1 MLGDIYDRIN
11 DYGSVK
17 ISLAGPNDIRSWS
30 FGEVR
35 KPETINYRT
44 YRPEKDGLFCERIFG
59 PERDWECTCG
69 KYKGTKFKGIICDR
83 CGVKVTHSRV
93 RRKRMGHINLAAPVV
108 HIWFFKAIPNHL
120 STLLAMKAADLEK
133 IIYFQNYV
141 VTDPGQTPLKL
152 GQLLSEEE
160 FREASNKYS
169 NAFKASMGAE
179 AIKALLTN
187 LDLDVL
193 SNELRSAVVKTNS
206 IQKIKELTKRLKTV
220 NAIRSSN
227 NKPEWVVLEAVPIIP
242 PDLRPL
248 VLLESGNFA
257 TSDLNDLYRRIIN
270 RNNRLKKL
278 IDLNAPDVIIRN
290 EKRMLQQAVDS
301 LLDNGR
307 CRRPVLGSNSRPLKS
322 LTDMIKGKQGRFREN
337 LLGKRVDYSARSV
350 IVVGPNMKLY
360 QCGLPKKIALEL
372 YQPFIIRKLKQHGLA
387 DTIKSAKRIIER
399 RDEQVWD
406 ILEEA
411 IHQHPVLLNRAPT
424 LHRMGIQ
431 AFEPILVEGNAIMLH
446 PLACKGFNADF
457 DGDQMAVHLPLSI
470 EAQAES
476 HTLMMPANNIFSPAN
491 GSPMVGPSQDMVMG
505 NYYLTSVSS
514 GEKGEGMAFRD
525 TFEAI
530 MAYEMGKIDL
540 HAKIKVKVN
549 KPVKGSDD
557 EDSASIFALRNAT
570 QSTSRHTSGGRQLSQ
585 GKKETI
591 QTPETL
597 ERPDHQ
603 TDNQII
609 QTTVGRCI
617 FNDMLSAEMPFYN
630 MTMSQQRLSRVI
642 SDCFELAGSA
652 KTVELLD
659 RIKDLG
665 FKHATLAGLSF
676 GITDL
681 KIPEK
686 KQEIIDET
694 EEKVSKI
701 QANYS
706 NGVLTEG
713 ERYNQVIDAWTHAR
727 VAVTG
732 EMMRALKEDTK
743 EDGSPYL
750 NPIYLMTD
758 SGARGSVDQIQQL
771 AGMRALM
778 ANPSGEIIETP
789 IKSNFREGLTVLEY
803 FSSTH
808 GARKGLADTA
818 LKTANSGYLTR
829 KLIDVAQNVIVT
841 ERDCGTLQGIT
852 KSIVSRGEQIDVS
865 LSQLVVGR
873 TARDNIRNPI
883 TDEMIVR
890 ENEVVTPEAAAKI
903 EALGLDA
910 IRVRSPLTC
919 DSTFGICAKCYG
931 WDMSTGA
938 LVEEGSAVGIVAAQS
953 IGEPGT
959 QLTLRTF
966 HTGGIASRAILE
978 RDQKA
983 TQAGAVQFRDI
994 NPVVTPTP
1002 DFVRKGDGYRI
1013 DSVTSVGEPEVKRP
1027 VKSRFVALK
1036 RNGEMAI
1043 LDKKGRELDR
1053 YKVPYGAH
1061 IMVKDSQ
1068 AVKVGQR
1075 LFYWDPHRTPI
1086 LAEVSGQIAFVDI
1099 IEGETIRLEEERK
1112 GQLGRPVVIE
1122 HKGDTHPQIIIED
1135 TDGKILDVHYLPA
1148 GARIEVGEGK
1158 PVQAGQLLAH
1168 QPRATGGTQDI
1179 TGGLP
1184 RVTEVFEARKPKDPA
1199 AMAEISGRVELRS
1212 DKRKGKMTVIIR
1224 AESGMEK
1231 EHHVP
1236 RDRHLNVHT
1245 GDVAEA
1251 GDPLTDGPLVPH
1263 DILRIKGEEALQRYL
1278 TSEIQNVYRSQNVN
1292 INDKHI
1298 EIICSQMMRKVEIES
1313 VGDSSFLPSEVVDKF
1328 LFRGEN
1334 ERLANSVRVTSLG
1347 DATDLQEGQVIGKDE
1362 LAAINEKIEAIG
1374 GTPAKG
1380 RKPKPATAKTLL
1392 LGITKASL
1400 QSESFIA
1407 AASFQETTKVLTA
1420 ASLSAKM
1427 DRLRGLKENVILGHL
1442 IPAGTAF
1449 KPHLDI
1455 KVKHLAEA
1463 PLPKEFADIKEV
1475 EETEAKAEAAIK
1487 EALGIK

>member
-1 MLGDIYDRIN
+1 MISNIYDRIN

-17 ISLAGPNDIRSWS
+17 ISLASPNDIRSWS

-59 PERDWECTCG
+59 PERDWECSCG
-69 KYKGTKFKGIICDR
+69 KYKGTKYKGIICDR

-120 STLLAMKAADLEK
+120 GTLLAMKATTLEK
-133 IIYFQNYV
+133 IIYFQDYV
-141 VTDPGQTPLKL
+141 VTDPGQSPLQR
-152 GQLLSEEE
+152 GQLLSEDE
-160 FREASNKYS
+160 FREAMNKYGS
-169 NAFKASMGAE
+169 SFKALMGAE
-179 AIKALLTN
+179 AIKVILAEM
-187 LDLDVL
+187 DLSVL
-193 SNELRSAVVKTNS
+193 AKQLKAEIADTGSKQKT
-206 IQKIKELTKRLKTV
+206 KDFTKRLKTV
-220 NAIRSSN
+220 NAIANSV
-227 NKPEWVVLEAVPIIP
+227 NKPQWMVLEVIPVIP

-278 IDLNAPDVIIRN
+278 IDLNAPEVIIRN

-307 CRRPVLGSNSRPLKS
+307 CRRPVLGSNNRPLKS

-350 IVVGPNMKLY
+350 IVVGPNLKLH

-406 ILEEA
+406 ILEEV

-457 DGDQMAVHLPLSI
+457 DGDQMAVHLPLSV
-470 EAQAES
+470 EAQAET
-476 HTLMMPANNIFSPAN
+476 HTLMMTTSNIFSPSN

-505 NYYLTSVSS
+505 NYYLTFMFA

-525 TFEAI
+525 TFEAM
-530 MAYEMGKIDL
+530 MAYETGKIGL
-540 HAKIKVKVN
+540 QAKIKVKIHKQKNVVDQDGN
-549 KPVKGSDD
+549 CK
-557 EDSASIFALRNAT
+557 
-570 QSTSRHTSGGRQLSQ
+570 
-585 GKKETI
+585 
-591 QTPETL
+591 
-597 ERPDHQ
+597 DHKAG
-603 TDNQII
+603 II
-609 QTTVGRCI
+609 ETTVGRCI
-617 FNDMLSAEMPFYN
+617 FNDILPKSHDGPFYN
-630 MTMSQQRLSRVI
+630 MVMSKGKLSKVI
-642 SDCFELAGSA
+642 SDCFQFAGSA
-652 KTVELLD
+652 ETVGLLD

-665 FKHATLAGLSF
+665 FRYATLAGLSF
-676 GITDL
+676 GLTDL
-681 KIPEK
+681 KIPQK
-686 KQEIIDET
+686 KQEIIEET
-694 EEKVSKI
+694 ERKVGKI
-701 QANYS
+701 QKNYV

-727 VAVTG
+727 VAVTN
-732 EMMRALKEDTK
+732 EMMRGLKEDRTVA
-743 EDGSPYL
+743 GLPYL
-750 NPIYLMTD
+750 NPIYVMTD

-778 ANPSGEIIETP
+778 ARPSGEIIETP
-789 IKSNFREGLTVLEY
+789 IKSNFREGMTVLEY

-829 KLIDVAQNVIVT
+829 KLIDVAQNVITT
-841 ERDCGTLQGIT
+841 ERDCGTLQGVT
-852 KSIVSRGEQIDVS
+852 KSVVSGGEQEDVS
-865 LSQLVVGR
+865 ISELIIGR

-890 ENEVVTPEAAAKI
+890 ENEVITHEIADKI
-903 EALGLDA
+903 EKLGLDA

-919 DSTFGICAKCYG
+919 DSPFGLCAKCYG
-931 WDMSTGA
+931 WDLSTGV
-938 LVEEGSAVGIVAAQS
+938 LVEEGTAVGIVAAQS

-966 HTGGIASRAILE
+966 HTGGVAERAILE
-978 RDQKA
+978 SEIF
-983 TQAGAVQFRDI
+983 AGASGTVQFRDL
-994 NPVVTPTP
+994 NPIQEPGDFTDKRGEEFVLGTIKRKDEDEPT
-1002 DFVRKGDGYRI
+1002 
-1013 DSVTSVGEPEVKRP
+1013 KRP
-1027 VKSRFVALK
+1027 PKAGWVALK
-1036 RNGEMAI
+1036 RNGEIAI
-1043 LDKKGRELDR
+1043 LDDKKRELEK

-1061 IMVKDSQ
+1061 IVVNDGKKVK
-1068 AVKVGQR
+1068 AGQR
-1075 LFYWDPHRTPI
+1075 LIWWDPHRTPI
-1086 LAEVSGQIAFVDI
+1086 LAEVAGRIAFIDI
-1099 IEGETIRLEEERK
+1099 VEGETIRLEEERI
-1112 GQLGRPVVIE
+1112 GQIGKPVVIE
-1122 HKGDTHPQIIIED
+1122 HKGDRHPQIITED
-1135 TDGKILDVHYLPA
+1135 ADGKILDVHYLPA
-1148 GARIEVGEGK
+1148 GVRIEVVEGEG
-1158 PVQAGQLLAH
+1158 VSAGQLLAH

-1199 AMAEISGRVELRS
+1199 VMAEISGHVELRG
-1212 DKRKGKMTVIIR
+1212 DKRKGKMTIIIR

-1236 RDRHLNVHT
+1236 RDRHLNVHA
-1245 GDVAEA
+1245 GDIVEA
-1251 GDPLTDGPLVPH
+1251 GDALTDGPLVPH
-1263 DILRIKGEEALQRYL
+1263 DILRIKGEDSLQRYL
-1278 TSEIQNVYRSQNVN
+1278 ISEIQNVYRSQNVN

-1298 EIICSQMMRKVEIES
+1298 EIISAQMMRKVEIES
-1313 VGDSSFLPSEVVDKF
+1313 VGDSAFLPGDVVDKF
-1328 LFRGEN
+1328 VFRREN
-1334 ERLANSVRVTSLG
+1334 ERLANSIKITSTG
-1347 DATDLQEGQVIGKDE
+1347 DCPDLEEGQTVSKEE
-1362 LAAINEKIEAIG
+1362 LAGANEKVEMIG

-1407 AASFQETTKVLTA
+1407 AASFQETTKVLTE
-1420 ASLSAKM
+1420 ASLSGKI

-1455 KVKHLAEA
+1455 RVKHLAEA
-1463 PLPKEFADIKEV
+1463 PLPKGFEDIGEAKEV
-1475 EETEAKAEAAIK
+1475 EAKAEAAIK

>member
-1 MLGDIYDRIN
+1 MLGTIYDRIN
-11 DYGSVK
+11 DYGLVK

-59 PERDWECTCG
+59 PERDWECACG

-120 STLLAMKAADLEK
+120 STLLAMKAIDLEK
-133 IIYFQNYV
+133 IIYFQDYV
-141 VTDPGQTPLKL
+141 VTDAGQSPLKV

-160 FREASNKYS
+160 YREALNKYG
-169 NAFKASMGAE
+169 NAFKALMGAE
-179 AIKALLTN
+179 AIKALLAN
-187 LDLDVL
+187 LDLDAL
-193 SNELRSAVVKTNS
+193 SNELRAAVVKTNS
-206 IQKIKELTKRLKTV
+206 NQKIKDLTKRLKTV
-220 NAIRSSN
+220 NAINGSN
-227 NKPEWVVLEAVPIIP
+227 NKSEWMVLEVVPVIP

-278 IDLNAPDVIIRN
+278 IDLNAPEVIIRN

-301 LLDNGR
+301 LMDNGR

-350 IVVGPNMKLY
+350 IVVGPNLKLY

-399 RDEQVWD
+399 RDDQVWD

-424 LHRMGIQ
+424 LHRMGVQ

-470 EAQAES
+470 EAQAEA
-476 HTLMMPANNIFSPAN
+476 HTLMMPTNNIFSPAN

-505 NYYLTSVSS
+505 NCYLTSMCSD
-514 GEKGEGMAFRD
+514 EKGEGMIFRD

-530 MAYEMGKIDL
+530 MAYQVQKISL
-540 HAKIKVKVN
+540 HAKIKVRID
-549 KPVKGSDD
+549 KPVKG
-557 EDSASIFALRNAT
+557 EEKR
-570 QSTSRHTSGGRQLSQ
+570 GRVGSHVI
-585 GKKETI
+585 E
-591 QTPETL
+591 
-597 ERPDHQ
+597 
-603 TDNQII
+603 
-609 QTTVGRCI
+609 TTVGRCI
-617 FNDMLSAEMPFYN
+617 FNDILPAGMPFYN
-630 MTMSQQRLSRVI
+630 MAMSQSMLSKVI

-652 KTVELLD
+652 ETVDLLD

-665 FKHATLAGLSF
+665 FKYATLGGLSF
-676 GITDL
+676 GLMDL
-681 KIPEK
+681 KIPAK

-694 EEKVSKI
+694 EKKVSRI
-701 QANYS
+701 QTNY
-706 NGVLTEG
+706 NEGVLTEG

-732 EMMRALKEDTK
+732 EMMRALREDTK

-750 NPIYLMTD
+750 NPIYLMTT

-852 KSIVSRGEQIDVS
+852 KSIISRGEQVDVS

-890 ENEVVTPEAAAKI
+890 ENEVITPQAAAKI

-910 IRVRSPLTC
+910 IRVRSALTC

-931 WDMSTGA
+931 WDMSTGN

-966 HTGGIASRAILE
+966 HTGGIAARAILE
-978 RDQKA
+978 SGQKA
-983 TQAGAVQFRDI
+983 GAEGKVEFR
-994 NPVVTPTP
+994 NLGVVEDPGEVSRSSGSKSEASSADTKSKEKR
-1002 DFVRKGDGYRI
+1002 VRSKG
-1013 DSVTSVGEPEVKRP
+1013 VV
-1027 VKSRFVALK
+1027 LK
-1036 RNGEMAI
+1036 RSGELGL
-1043 LDKKGRELDR
+1043 LDQKGREIEK
-1053 YKVPYGAH
+1053 YKVPYGAL
-1061 IMVKDSQ
+1061 MQVED
-1068 AVKVGQR
+1068 GQSCSLGKL
-1075 LFYWDPHRTPI
+1075 LFSWDPHRTPI

-1099 IEGETIRLEEERK
+1099 IEGETVRLEEERK

-1135 TDGKILDVHYLPA
+1135 TEGKILDVHYLPA
-1148 GARIEVGEGK
+1148 GARIEVDEGQQ
-1158 PVQAGQLLAH
+1158 VQAGQLLAH
-1168 QPRATGGTQDI
+1168 QPRAAAGTQDI

-1231 EHHVP
+1231 EHHIP
-1236 RDRHLNVHT
+1236 RDRHLNVHA

-1278 TSEIQNVYRSQNVN
+1278 ISEIQNVYRSQNVN

-1313 VGDSSFLPSEVVDKF
+1313 VGDSSFLPGEVVDKF
-1328 LFRGEN
+1328 QFRKEN
-1334 ERLANSVRVTSLG
+1334 ERLANSVRITNFG
-1347 DATDLQEGQVIGKDE
+1347 DATDLQEGQIISNDE
-1362 LAAINEKIEAIG
+1362 LATMNERIEAVG

-1420 ASLSAKM
+1420 ASLSAKI
-1427 DRLRGLKENVILGHL
+1427 DKLRGLKENVILGHL

-1455 KVKHLAEA
+1455 KVKHLVEA
-1463 PLPKEFADIKEV
+1463 PLPKEFADIKEA

-1487 EALGIK
+1487 EALGIN